1 MTRRGK
7 NFEPAFVGGSAE
19 QASNVEPGRS
29 MWRQIL
35 EDYDRRHCCNEEQEI
50 AWFQK
55 QPSLRAAIEAAARAI
70 DGRGRRYSHQYRIR
84 RESIRHATAALL
96 AAKAHIARANSFDAL
111 HALIASQL
119 REVSGIGELYL
130 YDTAFRV
137 GAYRRLLPTR
147 VYLHAGTRDGARAL
161 NVDYRRPALEMSE
174 VPAELRHRQPHE
186 VEDIL
191 CIFKDRFVSRES
203 AAIGRN
209 AVSSSRRRPRC

>member
-1 MTRRGK
+1 
-7 NFEPAFVGGSAE
+7 
-19 QASNVEPGRS
+19 

-55 QPSLRAAIEAAARAI
+55 QPSLRATIEAAARAI

-96 AAKAHIARANSFDAL
+96 AAKDHIARADSFDAL
-111 HALIASQL
+111 HVLIAGQL
-119 REVSGIGELYL
+119 REVAGIGELYL
-130 YDTAFRV
+130 YDTAFRI
-137 GAYRRLLPTR
+137 GAYLRLLPTR

-161 NVDYRRPALEMSE
+161 GLEYRRQTLEMSE

-191 CIFKDRFVSRES
+191 CIFKDRFVSGERS
-203 AAIGRN
+203 TIGCSPVRCKG
-209 AVSSSRRRPRC
+209 RRPHC